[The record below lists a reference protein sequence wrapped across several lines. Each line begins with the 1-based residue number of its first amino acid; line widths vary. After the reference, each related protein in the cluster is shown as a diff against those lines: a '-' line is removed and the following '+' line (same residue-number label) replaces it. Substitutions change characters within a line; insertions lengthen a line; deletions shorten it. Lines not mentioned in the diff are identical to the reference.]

1 MRAPVTPRCL
11 ATAAGA
17 AAAVILVPARAA
29 DAAAP
34 QLFSGAYLAQVLGS
48 LLLVF
53 LCLFAVIYMLRRF
66 NRIGAVQGMPLRI
79 LGSASVGTREK
90 IVLVEAGREQL
101 LIGVAQ
107 GSVRTLHV
115 LPEPIAV
122 AEPGS
127 GQPDFAQILRAA
139 NPLGGRS

>member
-1 MRAPVTPRCL
+1 MKTPL
-11 ATAAGA
+11 LTLPAALSA
-17 AAAVILVPARAA
+17 SACVRAA
-29 DAAAP
+29 EAP

-53 LCLFAVIYMLRRF
+53 LCLFAVIYLLRRF
-66 NRIGAVQGMPLRI
+66 NRIGAVQGMPLRV

-90 IVLVEAGREQL
+90 IVLIEAGSEQL

-115 LPEPIAV
+115 LPEPIVHGGGA
-122 AEPGS
+122 AS
-127 GQPDFAQILRAA
+127 NPDFAQILRAA
-139 NPLGGRS
+139 NPLAGRA

>member
-1 MRAPVTPRCL
+1 MKAPALSSL
-11 ATAAGA
+11 AALLASA
-17 AAAVILVPARAA
+17 SARAA
-29 DAAAP
+29 GVPSAP

-53 LCLFAVIYMLRRF
+53 LCLFAVIYLLRRF
-66 NRIGAVQGMPLRI
+66 NRIGSVQGMPLRV

-90 IVLVEAGREQL
+90 IVLIEAGSEQL

-115 LPEPIAV
+115 LPEPIVHGDA
-122 AEPGS
+122 AAAN
-127 GQPDFAQILRAA
+127 PDFAQILRAA
-139 NPLGGRS
+139 NPLGGRA

>member
-1 MRAPVTPRCL
+1 MLP
-11 ATAAGA
+11 AGA
-17 AAAVILVPARAA
+17 LAATGSS
-29 DAAAP
+29 AP
-34 QLFSGAYLAQVLGS
+34 QLFTGAYLVQVLGS

-53 LCLFAVIYMLRRF
+53 LCLFAVVYLLRRF
-66 NRIGAVQGMPLRI
+66 NRVGSVQGMPLRV

-90 IVLVEAGREQL
+90 IVLVEAGKEQL

-115 LPEPIAV
+115 LSEPIAV
-122 AEPGS
+122 VEDAHAAA
-127 GQPDFAQILRAA
+127 DFAHILRAV

>member
-1 MRAPVTPRCL
+1 MSGLRRHWLPVGASVL
-11 ATAAGA
+11 SATAS
-17 AAAVILVPARAA
+17 AA
-29 DAAAP
+29 DSSAAP

-48 LLLVF
+48 LILVF
-53 LCLFAVIYMLRRF
+53 ICLFAVIYLLRRF
-66 NRIGAVQGMPLRI
+66 NRIGAVQGMPLRV

-90 IVLVEAGREQL
+90 IVLVEAGKEQL

-115 LPEPIAV
+115 LPEPIV
-122 AEPGS
+122 ES
-127 GQPDFAQILRAA
+127 ESTTQNPDFAQILRAA